1 MIWVQISDLDF
12 IKEFIMRILKGEITF
27 KSRVAFSNLVQ
38 REFNKENLL
47 SVFVKSQMKF
57 FITNYCNGTK
67 FVVLCYTEQLERRY
81 WKGQNLFK
89 EQTNLTG
96 NFPSFS
102 NKVRLKVLPRAPS
115 PAKLPFSDYQVFN
128 CI

>member
-1 MIWVQISDLDF
+1 
-12 IKEFIMRILKGEITF
+12 MRIEKEEFTF
-27 KSRVAFSNLVQ
+27 KSRVAFNNLVQ
-38 REFNKENLL
+38 SKFNIENLL
-47 SVFVKSQMKF
+47 SVFVKIQIKF

-89 EQTNLTG
+89 GQTNLTC
-96 NFPSFS
+96 NFPSIS
-102 NKVRLKVLPRAPS
+102 NKLRLKVLPLAPS

-128 CI
+128 LYL

>member
-1 MIWVQISDLDF
+1 
-12 IKEFIMRILKGEITF
+12 MRIQKEEFTF
-27 KSRVAFSNLVQ
+27 KSKVAFNNLVQ
-38 REFNKENLL
+38 SKFNKENLL

-57 FITNYCNGTK
+57 FIANYCNGTK

-81 WKGQNLFK
+81 WKGSNLFK

-96 NFPSFS
+96 DFPSFL
-102 NKVRLKVLPRAPS
+102 NKLRLKILPLVPS
-115 PAKLPFSDYQVFN
+115 PAKLPLTDYQVFN